1 MVFQIQSPQKFSS
14 RIVQEKDEDLYNAL
28 LKILLVCFVLNHMHY
43 LRVSTIGK
51 NQPYNKLFRIKIKFQ
66 EVLVRI
72 I

>member
-28 LKILLVCFVLNHMHY
+28 LKILLVCFVLNHMQY
-43 LRVSTIGK
+43 LRVSTTGK
-51 NQPYNKLFRIKIKFQ
+51 NQSYNKLFRIKIKFQ